1 MCITYVKKNA
11 FLFKTEIN
19 QRAFCII
26 ILAIYSIVHSTWV
39 RLTLTPQSHK
49 HLFNM
54 KLMIA
59 GSVDTHCYYS
69 SNQETER
76 GGLFQI

>member
-19 QRAFCII
+19 QRVFCII
-26 ILAIYSIVHSTWV
+26 IFAIYSIVYRTWV
-39 RLTLTPQSHK
+39 CLTLTPQSHK
-49 HLFNM
+49 HLFKM

-59 GSVDTHCYYS
+59 GSVDTQCYNS
-69 SNQETER
+69 SNQETETR
-76 GGLFQI
+76 GLFQI